1 MKKVLIFGGT
11 GAIGFNIA
19 KNLKNQ
25 GYNPIIIARNEEDLI
40 NKSKEILD
48 KDKLDIDEQEI
59 LNEISIGKLSS
70 TVFLGRLK
78 VLTKKIKNDSL
89 KKTLM
94 NLGYMIY
101 TVSLQS
107 KSLKNIEDT
116 LSKLNQT
123 IQKQQIETQRLNN
136 KK

>member
-1 MKKVLIFGGT
+1 M
-11 GAIGFNIA
+11 
-19 KNLKNQ
+19 
-25 GYNPIIIARNEEDLI
+25 
-40 NKSKEILD
+40 
-48 KDKLDIDEQEI
+48 
-59 LNEISIGKLSS
+59 
-70 TVFLGRLK
+70 
-78 VLTKKIKNDSL
+78 

-123 IQKQQIETQRLNN
+123 IQNQQREIQRLN
-136 KK
+136 KKWNDIQNQTIFD

>member
-1 MKKVLIFGGT
+1 M
-11 GAIGFNIA
+11 
-19 KNLKNQ
+19 
-25 GYNPIIIARNEEDLI
+25 
-40 NKSKEILD
+40 
-48 KDKLDIDEQEI
+48 
-59 LNEISIGKLSS
+59 GKLSS

-78 VLTKKIKNDSL
+78 VLTNKIKDTYM

-94 NLGYMIY
+94 NLGYMVY

-123 IQKQQIETQRLNN
+123 IQKQQIEIQRLN
-136 KK
+136 KKWNDTLNQTILVLKRVLTID

>member
-1 MKKVLIFGGT
+1 MD
-11 GAIGFNIA
+11 
-19 KNLKNQ
+19 
-25 GYNPIIIARNEEDLI
+25 RELI
-40 NKSKEILD
+40 NKSREILD
-48 KDKLDIDEQEI
+48 RDILDMEEQQV

-78 VLTKKIKNDSL
+78 VLTNKIKDTTM

-94 NLGYMIY
+94 NLGYMVY

-123 IQKQQIETQRLNN
+123 IQNQQREIQRLN

>member
-1 MKKVLIFGGT
+1 MD
-11 GAIGFNIA
+11 
-19 KNLKNQ
+19 
-25 GYNPIIIARNEEDLI
+25 RELI
-40 NKSKEILD
+40 NKSNEILQ
-48 KDKLDIDEQEI
+48 KDKLDIEEQEL

-78 VLTKKIKNDSL
+78 VLTRKIKNDSI
-89 KKTLM
+89 KKTFM

-123 IQKQQIETQRLNN
+123 IQKQQIEIQKLNT

>member
-1 MKKVLIFGGT
+1 MD
-11 GAIGFNIA
+11 
-19 KNLKNQ
+19 
-25 GYNPIIIARNEEDLI
+25 RELI
-40 NKSKEILD
+40 NKSNEILQR
-48 KDKLDIDEQEI
+48 DKLDIEEQEI

-78 VLTKKIKNDSL
+78 VLTRKIKSDSI

-107 KSLKNIEDT
+107 KSLKNIEDI

-123 IQKQQIETQRLNN
+123 IQKQQIEIQKLNT

>member
-1 MKKVLIFGGT
+1 MD
-11 GAIGFNIA
+11 
-19 KNLKNQ
+19 
-25 GYNPIIIARNEEDLI
+25 RELI
-40 NKSKEILD
+40 NKSNEILQR
-48 KDKLDIDEQEI
+48 DKLDIEEQEI

-107 KSLKNIEDT
+107 KSLKNIEET
-116 LSKLNQT
+116 LSTLNQT
-123 IQKQQIETQRLNN
+123 IQKQQIEIQRLN

>member
-1 MKKVLIFGGT
+1 MD
-11 GAIGFNIA
+11 
-19 KNLKNQ
+19 
-25 GYNPIIIARNEEDLI
+25 RELI

-48 KDKLDIDEQEI
+48 KDKLDIHEQEI

-123 IQKQQIETQRLNN
+123 IQKQQIEIQRLNN

>member
-1 MKKVLIFGGT
+1 MD
-11 GAIGFNIA
+11 
-19 KNLKNQ
+19 
-25 GYNPIIIARNEEDLI
+25 RELI
-40 NKSKEILD
+40 NKSNEILQ
-48 KDKLDIDEQEI
+48 KDKLDIEEQEI

-78 VLTKKIKNDSL
+78 LLTKKIKNDSV
-89 KKTLM
+89 KKTFM

-123 IQKQQIETQRLNN
+123 IQKQQIEIQKLNT

>member
-1 MKKVLIFGGT
+1 MD
-11 GAIGFNIA
+11 
-19 KNLKNQ
+19 
-25 GYNPIIIARNEEDLI
+25 RELI
-40 NKSKEILD
+40 NKSNEILQ
-48 KDKLDIDEQEI
+48 KDKLDIEEEEI

-78 VLTKKIKNDSL
+78 VLTRKIKNDSI
-89 KKTLM
+89 KKTFM

-123 IQKQQIETQRLNN
+123 IQKQQIEIQKLNT

>member
-1 MKKVLIFGGT
+1 MD
-11 GAIGFNIA
+11 
-19 KNLKNQ
+19 
-25 GYNPIIIARNEEDLI
+25 RELI
-40 NKSKEILD
+40 NKSNEILQ
-48 KDKLDIDEQEI
+48 KDKLDIEEQEI

-78 VLTKKIKNDSL
+78 VLTRKIKNDSI
-89 KKTLM
+89 KKIFM

-123 IQKQQIETQRLNN
+123 IQKQQIEIQKLNT

>member
-1 MKKVLIFGGT
+1 MD
-11 GAIGFNIA
+11 
-19 KNLKNQ
+19 
-25 GYNPIIIARNEEDLI
+25 RELI
-40 NKSKEILD
+40 NKSNEILQ
-48 KDKLDIDEQEI
+48 KDKLDIEEQEI

-78 VLTKKIKNDSL
+78 LLTKKIKNDSI
-89 KKTLM
+89 KKTFM

-116 LSKLNQT
+116 LSTLNQT
-123 IQKQQIETQRLNN
+123 IQKQQIEIQKLNT

>member
-1 MKKVLIFGGT
+1 MD
-11 GAIGFNIA
+11 
-19 KNLKNQ
+19 
-25 GYNPIIIARNEEDLI
+25 RELI
-40 NKSKEILD
+40 NKSNEILQ
-48 KDKLDIDEQEI
+48 KDKLDIEEQEI

-78 VLTKKIKNDSL
+78 VLTRKIKNDSI
-89 KKTLM
+89 KKTFM

-123 IQKQQIETQRLNN
+123 IQKQQIEIQRLN

>member
-1 MKKVLIFGGT
+1 MD
-11 GAIGFNIA
+11 
-19 KNLKNQ
+19 
-25 GYNPIIIARNEEDLI
+25 RELI
-40 NKSKEILD
+40 NKSNEILQR
-48 KDKLDIDEQEI
+48 DKLDIEEQEV

-123 IQKQQIETQRLNN
+123 IQKQQIEIQKLNT

>member
-1 MKKVLIFGGT
+1 MD
-11 GAIGFNIA
+11 
-19 KNLKNQ
+19 
-25 GYNPIIIARNEEDLI
+25 RELI

-48 KDKLDIDEQEI
+48 RDKLDIEEQEI

-78 VLTKKIKNDSL
+78 VLTRKIKNDSI
-89 KKTLM
+89 KKTFM

-107 KSLKNIEDT
+107 KSLKNIEET

-123 IQKQQIETQRLNN
+123 IQKQQIEIQKLNT

>member
-1 MKKVLIFGGT
+1 MD
-11 GAIGFNIA
+11 
-19 KNLKNQ
+19 
-25 GYNPIIIARNEEDLI
+25 RELI
-40 NKSKEILD
+40 NKSNEILQR
-48 KDKLDIDEQEI
+48 DKLDIEEQEI

-78 VLTKKIKNDSL
+78 LLTKKIKNDSI
-89 KKTLM
+89 KKTFM

-123 IQKQQIETQRLNN
+123 IQKQQIEIQKLNT

>member
-1 MKKVLIFGGT
+1 MD
-11 GAIGFNIA
+11 
-19 KNLKNQ
+19 
-25 GYNPIIIARNEEDLI
+25 RELI
-40 NKSKEILD
+40 NKSNEILQ
-48 KDKLDIDEQEI
+48 KDKLDIEEQEI

-78 VLTKKIKNDSL
+78 VLTRKIKSDSI

-123 IQKQQIETQRLNN
+123 IQKQQIEIQKLNT

>member
-1 MKKVLIFGGT
+1 MD
-11 GAIGFNIA
+11 
-19 KNLKNQ
+19 
-25 GYNPIIIARNEEDLI
+25 RELI

-48 KDKLDIDEQEI
+48 RDKLDMEEQQV
-59 LNEISIGKLSS
+59 LNEISVGKLSS
-70 TVFLGRLK
+70 TVFLGMLK
-78 VLTKKIKNDSL
+78 VLTNKIKDTFM

-107 KSLKNIEDT
+107 KSLKNIEET

-123 IQKQQIETQRLNN
+123 IQKQQIEIQKLNT

>member
-1 MKKVLIFGGT
+1 MD
-11 GAIGFNIA
+11 
-19 KNLKNQ
+19 
-25 GYNPIIIARNEEDLI
+25 RELI
-40 NKSKEILD
+40 NKSNEILQ
-48 KDKLDIDEQEI
+48 KDKLDIEEQEI

-78 VLTKKIKNDSL
+78 VLTRKIKNDSI
-89 KKTLM
+89 KKTFM

-107 KSLKNIEDT
+107 KSLKNIEET
-116 LSKLNQT
+116 LSTLNQT
-123 IQKQQIETQRLNN
+123 IQKQQIEIQKLNT

>member
-1 MKKVLIFGGT
+1 MNK
-11 GAIGFNIA
+11 
-19 KNLKNQ
+19 
-25 GYNPIIIARNEEDLI
+25 ELI

-48 KDKLDIDEQEI
+48 KDKLDIEEQEI

-123 IQKQQIETQRLNN
+123 IQKQQIEIQKLNT

>member
-1 MKKVLIFGGT
+1 MD
-11 GAIGFNIA
+11 
-19 KNLKNQ
+19 
-25 GYNPIIIARNEEDLI
+25 RELI

-48 KDKLDIDEQEI
+48 KDKLDIEEQEI

-70 TVFLGRLK
+70 TLFLGRLK

-116 LSKLNQT
+116 LSTLNQT
-123 IQKQQIETQRLNN
+123 IQKQQIEIQRLNN

>member
-1 MKKVLIFGGT
+1 MD
-11 GAIGFNIA
+11 
-19 KNLKNQ
+19 
-25 GYNPIIIARNEEDLI
+25 RELI
-40 NKSKEILD
+40 NKSNEILQ
-48 KDKLDIDEQEI
+48 KDKLDIEEQEI

-78 VLTKKIKNDSL
+78 LLTKKIKNDSI
-89 KKTLM
+89 KKTFM

-123 IQKQQIETQRLNN
+123 IQKQQIEIQRLNN

>member
-1 MKKVLIFGGT
+1 MD
-11 GAIGFNIA
+11 
-19 KNLKNQ
+19 
-25 GYNPIIIARNEEDLI
+25 RELI
-40 NKSKEILD
+40 NKSNEILQR
-48 KDKLDIDEQEI
+48 DKLDIEEQKV
-59 LNEISIGKLSS
+59 LNEINMGKIS
-70 TVFLGRLK
+70 TTIFLGRLK
-78 VLTKKIKNDSL
+78 VLTNKIKDTFM

-107 KSLKNIEDT
+107 QSLKKIEDN

-123 IQKQQIETQRLNN
+123 IQKQQIDINRLT

>member
-1 MKKVLIFGGT
+1 MD
-11 GAIGFNIA
+11 
-19 KNLKNQ
+19 
-25 GYNPIIIARNEEDLI
+25 RELI
-40 NKSKEILD
+40 NKSNEILQR
-48 KDKLDIDEQEI
+48 DKLDIEEQEM

-78 VLTKKIKNDSL
+78 VLTRKIKNDSI
-89 KKTLM
+89 KKTFM

-123 IQKQQIETQRLNN
+123 IQKQQIEIQKLNT

>member
-1 MKKVLIFGGT
+1 MD
-11 GAIGFNIA
+11 
-19 KNLKNQ
+19 
-25 GYNPIIIARNEEDLI
+25 RELI

-48 KDKLDIDEQEI
+48 KDKLDIEEQEI
-59 LNEISIGKLSS
+59 LNEIPIGKLSS
-70 TVFLGRLK
+70 TLFLGRSK

-123 IQKQQIETQRLNN
+123 IQKQQIEIQRLNN

>member
-1 MKKVLIFGGT
+1 MD
-11 GAIGFNIA
+11 
-19 KNLKNQ
+19 
-25 GYNPIIIARNEEDLI
+25 RELI
-40 NKSKEILD
+40 NKSNEILQR
-48 KDKLDIDEQEI
+48 DKLDIEEQEM

-116 LSKLNQT
+116 LSTLNQT
-123 IQKQQIETQRLNN
+123 IQKQQIEIQRLN